1 MNKKIKS
8 GLRRVCRAR
17 RIDRHG
23 RSSEQE
29 AERLAD
35 LFLAHVEP
43 ALGINIAGY
52 WPIESE
58 MNVLPLLGRL
68 HELGY
73 NLCLPVVVE
82 CTRVLSFR
90 KWRPNDPTEVADF
103 GVRIPVQTANE
114 VIPQLLIVPLIAFD
128 ERGYRLGYGGG
139 YYDSTL
145 WQLASS
151 RPITVGVGFEAQR
164 ITEVPT
170 EPHDVSLDWVITDEC
185 ARRI

>member
-1 MNKKIKS
+1 MNKKMKW
-8 GLRRVCRAR
+8 GLRKVCRAR
-17 RIDRHG
+17 RIDRHR

-29 AERLAD
+29 PERLAD
-35 LFLAHVEP
+35 LFLANVEP
-43 ALGINIAGY
+43 AQGNNIAGY
-52 WPIESE
+52 WPIEGE

-73 NLCLPVVVE
+73 NLCLPVVVKG
-82 CTRVLSFR
+82 TRVLSFR
-90 KWRPNDPTEVADF
+90 KWRPSDPTEVADF
-103 GVRIPVQTANE
+103 GIRIPVQTAHE

-128 ERGYRLGYGGG
+128 ERGYRLGHGGG

-145 WQLASS
+145 WQLESS
-151 RPITVGVGFEAQR
+151 RPITVGVGFEDQR

-170 EPHDVSLDWVITDEC
+170 EPHDVSLDWVITDER